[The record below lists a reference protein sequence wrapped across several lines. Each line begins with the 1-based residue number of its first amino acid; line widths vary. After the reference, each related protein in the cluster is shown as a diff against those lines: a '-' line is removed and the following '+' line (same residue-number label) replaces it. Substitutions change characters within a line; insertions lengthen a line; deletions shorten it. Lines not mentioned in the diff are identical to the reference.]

1 MTIKFNFPHVS
12 EYDELA
18 RVPSRTNLYDENGNV
33 ITDEQNGIKSDITMK
48 PMCFKGDMN
57 LAVDNRGRLLPCC
70 HCDTRNMTGDKEWR
84 KLLEKSKIED
94 YNTLEEIIDSEAW
107 KAFYKS
113 LQHNRGPVAC
123 WDTCR
128 SNKKKK
134 DKQEMTVA
142 EGGKLKIWERK

>member
-70 HCDTRNMTGDKEWR
+70 HCDTERMMKDPDFK
-84 KLLEKSKIED
+84 KLAENSYLKDHDHVNDILSND
-94 YNTLEEIIDSEAW
+94 HWL
-107 KAFYKS
+107 AFYES
-113 LQHNRGPVAC
+113 LENNRGPFAC

-128 SNKKKK
+128 NNKKQG
-134 DKQEMTVA
+134 KQEMTVA

>member
-57 LAVDNRGRLLPCC
+57 LAVEIFLFESL
-70 HCDTRNMTGDKEWR
+70 
-84 KLLEKSKIED
+84 KSATLFCKILNSICFCS
-94 YNTLEEIIDSEAW
+94 Y
-107 KAFYKS
+107 
-113 LQHNRGPVAC
+113 
-123 WDTCR
+123 
-128 SNKKKK
+128 
-134 DKQEMTVA
+134 
-142 EGGKLKIWERK
+142 